1 MSLLS
6 QFWSQRLYIW
16 GNECVKYN
24 LACVLEAE
32 GTRPLFNDS
41 FLKCLSFFKTISK
54 KILPF
59 E

>member
-16 GNECVKYN
+16 GNECVQYN

-32 GTRPLFNDS
+32 GPRPLFNDS

-54 KILPF
+54 KTTI
-59 E
+59 

>member
-16 GNECVKYN
+16 GNECVQYN

-32 GTRPLFNDS
+32 GPRPLFNDS
-41 FLKCLSFFKTISK
+41 FLNVCLFLK
-54 KILPF
+54 L
-59 E
+59 